1 MSSVMFRAKV
11 RGIYS
16 TALTKILLDNGF
28 RIVQP
33 SEVTRTRFNLQETPE
48 DYNQPDIEVFDRLD
62 KQGVNIVGRA
72 DAANK
77 LASTL
82 LSLLDD
88 VVIRRHIQVYKAA
101 QLAGEDT
108 QLGQNRILYETIM
121 EVISA
126 SPDVRIR
133 IDVEFPA
140 LSKRKLDEIR
150 SAVTPTISGHHYYK
164 ACGGKV
170 AGMLEMAEKLIEKG
184 YSHKEAEELLRE
196 CVIREYP
203 SETSKICIEH
213 VKISGRIFNLG
224 EARVAEFNERE
235 QRMTLIRTFS
245 SHGVYDGLNV
255 LKEPGDYAV
264 TTLRIGDWFL
274 KTSYFSKGGEYKGTY
289 INISTPI
296 ELYPMKIRYID
307 LEADICMWPDGRVQK
322 IDFEKLDDYV
332 RMGYVS
338 EKLRRLVYE
347 KVEEII
353 DTLSVNVEMEAK
365 NYLFGSSKLT

>member
-1 MSSVMFRAKV
+1 LSSVMFRAKV

>member
-33 SEVTRTRFNLQETPE
+33 SEVTRTRFNLQETSE

-140 LSKRKLDEIR
+140 LSKRRLDEIR

>member
-1 MSSVMFRAKV
+1 
-11 RGIYS
+11 
-16 TALTKILLDNGF
+16 
-28 RIVQP
+28 
-33 SEVTRTRFNLQETPE
+33 
-48 DYNQPDIEVFDRLD
+48 
-62 KQGVNIVGRA
+62 
-72 DAANK
+72 
-77 LASTL
+77 
-82 LSLLDD
+82 
-88 VVIRRHIQVYKAA
+88 
-101 QLAGEDT
+101 
-108 QLGQNRILYETIM
+108 
-121 EVISA
+121 
-126 SPDVRIR
+126 
-133 IDVEFPA
+133 
-140 LSKRKLDEIR
+140 
-150 SAVTPTISGHHYYK
+150 
-164 ACGGKV
+164 
-170 AGMLEMAEKLIEKG
+170 
-184 YSHKEAEELLRE
+184 EAEELLRE